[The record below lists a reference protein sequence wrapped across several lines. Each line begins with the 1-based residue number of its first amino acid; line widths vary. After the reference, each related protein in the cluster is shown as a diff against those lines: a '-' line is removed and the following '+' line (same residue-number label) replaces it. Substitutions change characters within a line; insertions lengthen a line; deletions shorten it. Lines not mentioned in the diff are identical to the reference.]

1 MLMLWNELGMIMET
15 NRKLKIKGFSLH
27 FESLNSVMGPHYI
40 AGTYFPLVFLKME
53 HIIIMN
59 NTLNRYFFKM
69 HKNSMGTEFAY
80 IK

>member
-1 MLMLWNELGMIMET
+1 
-15 NRKLKIKGFSLH
+15 
-27 FESLNSVMGPHYI
+27 MGPHYI
-40 AGTYFPLVFLKME
+40 AETYFPLVLKKME

-59 NTLNRYFFKM
+59 NTLNRDFFKM

>member
-1 MLMLWNELGMIMET
+1 
-15 NRKLKIKGFSLH
+15 
-27 FESLNSVMGPHYI
+27 
-40 AGTYFPLVFLKME
+40 ME

-80 IK
+80 IT